1 VPGSSQGAL
10 TAIGSNLDAPL
21 ANTNTPYTLQY
32 NVTVQR
38 ELPGAVLLEAAYVGN
53 RGRQLSR
60 GGEGGFTLNQVNPQF
75 LSLGNQLNQ
84 LVPNPFFGQG
94 GSGVVANAQVS
105 RAQLLRPFPQF
116 GAIYPLFSQGATSDY
131 NALQVTFSKRL
142 SKGIVFE
149 GNYTWAKAMDQGT
162 SYQDSYNALGSRAVS
177 SVHVPQRLVFS
188 GVYELPFGRGRHFG
202 NGMSRWMDI
211 FAGGWQV
218 NGIWTAQSGSTLG
231 IGATNQSGL
240 FTEAIRANNNGRSAA
255 QSGDAHGRLDRWFD
269 TTVFSQPAAFTLG
282 NMGPLVADLRGH
294 HINNLDASIFKVFP
308 ITEKIK
314 LQFRGEAFN
323 SLNRVRFG
331 NPNTTVTA
339 GANFGR
345 VTTQSNDPRQM
356 QFGLKLIW

>member
-1 VPGSSQGAL
+1 
-10 TAIGSNLDAPL
+10 
-21 ANTNTPYTLQY
+21 
-32 NVTVQR
+32 
-38 ELPGAVLLEAAYVGN
+38 
-53 RGRQLSR
+53 
-60 GGEGGFTLNQVNPQF
+60 
-75 LSLGNQLNQ
+75 
-84 LVPNPFFGQG
+84 
-94 GSGVVANAQVS
+94 
-105 RAQLLRPFPQF
+105 
-116 GAIYPLFSQGATSDY
+116 
-131 NALQVTFSKRL
+131 
-142 SKGIVFE
+142 
-149 GNYTWAKAMDQGT
+149 
-162 SYQDSYNALGSRAVS
+162 
-177 SVHVPQRLVFS
+177 
-188 GVYELPFGRGRHFG
+188 
-202 NGMSRWMDI
+202 
-211 FAGGWQV
+211 
-218 NGIWTAQSGSTLG
+218 LG